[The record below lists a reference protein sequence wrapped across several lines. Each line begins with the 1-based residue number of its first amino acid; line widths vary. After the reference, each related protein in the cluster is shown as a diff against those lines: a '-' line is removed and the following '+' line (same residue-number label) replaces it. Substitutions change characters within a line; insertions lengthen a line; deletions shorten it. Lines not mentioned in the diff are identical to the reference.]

1 MHQHKREPLTQTEV
15 IRLRQAA
22 RDPREMLIVELLF
35 EVGLRVSELAR
46 FDPELVDW
54 QSRRVTV
61 YGKGGPY
68 GANSKRRVLPLS
80 DNALLALERYQGLLM
95 RRKGKKNTWLSS
107 RTIERIVK
115 DLANRAKIRKP
126 TTPHVLRHTYGVTVL
141 RRGIGVRT
149 LQELL
154 GHERLST
161 TMIYT
166 KLSPED
172 VCAEF
177 QAKW

>member
-1 MHQHKREPLTQTEV
+1 MYQHKREPLTQTEV
-15 IRLRQAA
+15 VRLRQAA
-22 RDPREMLIVELLF
+22 ETPREILIVELLF
-35 EVGLRVSELAR
+35 EVGLRVAELAR
-46 FDPELVDW
+46 FDIELVDW
-54 QSRRVTV
+54 QARRVTV

-68 GANSKRRVLPLS
+68 GSNSKMRVLPLS
-80 DNALLALERYQGLLM
+80 DAALLALERYQGLLA
-95 RRKGKKNTWLSS
+95 RKKRTTWLST
-107 RTIERIVK
+107 RTIERLIK
-115 DLANRAKIRKP
+115 NLANRAKIARR

-166 KLSPED
+166 RLSPED